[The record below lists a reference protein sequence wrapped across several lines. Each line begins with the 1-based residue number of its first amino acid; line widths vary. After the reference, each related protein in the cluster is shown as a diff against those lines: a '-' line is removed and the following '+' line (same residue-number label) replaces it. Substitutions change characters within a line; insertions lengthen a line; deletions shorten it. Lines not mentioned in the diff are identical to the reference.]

1 MWRLSKVRLL
11 DPPSPSVQTI
21 EGRMRE
27 REGREKEKEREGEEK
42 HESLQ
47 SGMGCGGE
55 DQGKLRI
62 TGPEL
67 RTGPSFWDA
76 ERGLV
81 LRRAGAAASLSAFS
95 QSQGLFLAYVW
106 ESEPKEVNKLGFKLR
121 EELVRQITVRHSV
134 LIAHIDL

>member
-27 REGREKEKEREGEEK
+27 RERGGRRRRRREGEEK

-67 RTGPSFWDA
+67 RIGPSFWDT

-95 QSQGLFLAYVW
+95 QSQVSFSRMYERA
-106 ESEPKEVNKLGFKLR
+106 SLR
-121 EELVRQITVRHSV
+121 K
-134 LIAHIDL
+134 